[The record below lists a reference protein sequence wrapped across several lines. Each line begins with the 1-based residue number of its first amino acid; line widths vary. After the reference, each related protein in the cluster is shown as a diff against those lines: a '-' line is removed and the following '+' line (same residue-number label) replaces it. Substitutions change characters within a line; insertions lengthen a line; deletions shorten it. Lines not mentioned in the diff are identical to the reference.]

1 MNILI
6 YNLTFILIIYFIYFM
21 RKLILLFIFNT
32 YYLNIY
38 ASENPLTNLL
48 NDSALKV
55 INEASELWWD
65 DFKLTLILFTI
76 IVSSI
81 SWLIIM
87 FKKK

>member
-1 MNILI
+1 
-6 YNLTFILIIYFIYFM
+6 M

-48 NDSALKV
+48 NDSAWKV

>member
-1 MNILI
+1 
-6 YNLTFILIIYFIYFM
+6 M

-48 NDSALKV
+48 NDSAWKV
-55 INEASELWWD
+55 INEDSELWWD